1 MVPTDLAKQVPLAD
15 ILAIE
20 QHAWRTP
27 GAKAEAIL
35 DRLDITVTRYYQLLN
50 EMIDTPEALRSAP
63 ALVNQ
68 LRERR
73 ARRLARRTGQDC
85 L

>member
-1 MVPTDLAKQVPLAD
+1 MVPTAPTRPASPDG

-20 QHAWRTP
+20 QRTWRTP

-35 DRLDITVTRYYQLLN
+35 DHLGMTETRYYQLLD
-50 EMIDTPEALRSAP
+50 EIIDTPEALRSNP
-63 ALVNQ
+63 ALVSR

-73 ARRLARRTGQDC
+73 ARRLARRNGQDAP
-85 L
+85 

>member
-1 MVPTDLAKQVPLAD
+1 MLPTAPAGQASLAD

-20 QHAWRTP
+20 QRTWRTR
-27 GAKAEAIL
+27 GAKAEAI
-35 DRLDITVTRYYQLLN
+35 DRLGMTETRYYQLLN
-50 EMIDTPEALRSAP
+50 EMIVDTPEALRSAP
-63 ALVNQ
+63 ALVNR

-73 ARRLARRTGQDC
+73 VRRLARRNGQEG

>member
-1 MVPTDLAKQVPLAD
+1 MLPTAPAESASLAD

-20 QHAWRTP
+20 QRTWRTP
-27 GAKAEAIL
+27 GAKVEAIL
-35 DRLDITVTRYYQLLN
+35 GRLGMTETRYYQLLN
-50 EMIDTPEALRSAP
+50 EMIDTPEALKSAP
-63 ALVNQ
+63 ALVNR

-73 ARRLARRTGQDC
+73 ARRLARRTGQDG